1 MQNKRSR
8 LARRLEQQSKRN
20 LLISALGIFVVL
32 FLLFKFGLPL
42 LINFT
47 LFISGFKN
55 SQDTSSEKSVSFV
68 SPPVLNPLPSATNSA
83 EVTISG
89 SAPQKQTV
97 MLYLDGGLVG
107 KMKVDKDANFLFEN
121 IELSKG
127 TNTITAKAMDEKG
140 NESENSDPIT
150 VLLKTD
156 SPQLS
161 IDSPS
166 DGQSFAKDDK
176 TAQVRGKTDSG
187 VKVTVNNFWVI
198 VDENGNFSYQLPL
211 RDGENKIAVV
221 AVDEAGNK
229 AEMERKVNYS
239 P

>member
-8 LARRLEQQSKRN
+8 LAKRLEQQSKRN

-42 LINFT
+42 LVNFT
-47 LFISGFKN
+47 LLISGLKN
-55 SQDTSSEKSVSFV
+55 SQDTASEKSVSFV
-68 SPPVLNPLPSATNSA
+68 SPPVLNPLPRATNSA
-83 EVTISG
+83 TITISG
-89 SAPQKQTV
+89 SALQKQTV

-107 KMKVDKDANFLFEN
+107 KMKVDKDTNFIFED
-121 IELSKG
+121 IKLTKG
-127 TNTITAKAMDEKG
+127 TNIITAKALDEKG
-140 NESENSDPIT
+140 KESKNLAPFTI
-150 VLLKTD
+150 LLKTD
-156 SPQLS
+156 PPQLS

-166 DGQSFAKDDK
+166 DGQSFSKDDK
-176 TAQVRGKTDSG
+176 TAQIRGKTDPG
-187 VKVTVNNFWVI
+187 TKVTANDFWAI

-211 RDGENKIAVV
+211 RDGENIIKVV

-229 AEMERKVNYS
+229 TEAERKINYS

>member
-32 FLLFKFGLPL
+32 FLIFKFGLPL

-55 SQDTSSEKSVSFV
+55 SQDTTAEKSVSFV
-68 SPPVLNPLPSATNSA
+68 SPPVLNPLPTATNSA

-89 SAPQKQTV
+89 SALQKQTV

-107 KMKVDKDANFLFEN
+107 KMKVDKDTNFIFKDIKLT
-121 IELSKG
+121 KG
-127 TNTITAKAMDEKG
+127 TNIITARALDEKG
-140 NESENSDPIT
+140 KESADSDPIT

-161 IDSPS
+161 IDLPS
-166 DGQSFAKDDK
+166 EGQSFSKDDK

-187 VKVTVNNFWVI
+187 AKVTVNDFWAI

-211 RDGENKIAVV
+211 RDGENKIVVV
-221 AVDEAGNK
+221 ALDEAGNK
-229 AEMERKVNYS
+229 TEVERKVNYS

>member
-1 MQNKRSR
+1 MKRSR

-20 LLISALGIFVVL
+20 LIISALGIFVVL

-47 LFISGFKN
+47 LFISGLKN
-55 SQDTSSEKSVSFV
+55 SQDTTAEKSVSFV
-68 SPPVLNPLPSATNSA
+68 SPPVLNPLPAATNSA
-83 EVTISG
+83 TVTISG
-89 SAPQKQTV
+89 SALQKQTV
-97 MLYLDGGLVG
+97 MLYLDGGLAG
-107 KMKVDKDANFLFEN
+107 KMKVDKDANFSFED
-121 IELSKG
+121 ITLSKG
-127 TNTITAKAMDEKG
+127 TNTITAKALDEKG
-140 NESENSDPIT
+140 KESENSDQIT

-161 IDSPS
+161 IDSPTE
-166 DGQSFAKDDK
+166 GQSFSKDDK
-176 TAQVRGKTDSG
+176 TAQVRGKTDPG
-187 VKVTVNNFWVI
+187 VKVTVNNFWSI

-211 RDGENKIAVV
+211 RDGENKITVV

-229 AEMERKVNYS
+229 TEMERKVNYS

>member
-1 MQNKRSR
+1 MKRSR

-20 LLISALGIFVVL
+20 LLTSALGIFVVL

-47 LFISGFKN
+47 LFISGLKN
-55 SQDTSSEKSVSFV
+55 SPDTASEKSVSFV

-89 SAPQKQTV
+89 SALQKQTV

-107 KMKVDKDANFLFEN
+107 KMKVDKDANFIFE
-121 IELSKG
+121 EVKLTKG
-127 TNTITAKAMDEKG
+127 TNIITARALDEKG
-140 NESENSDPIT
+140 KESENSDQIT
-150 VLLKTD
+150 VLFKTD
-156 SPQLS
+156 PPSLV

-166 DGQSFAKDDK
+166 DDQSFSKDDK

-187 VKVTVNNFWVI
+187 VKVTVNELWAI
-198 VDENGNFSYQLPL
+198 TDENGNFSYQLPL
-211 RDGENKIAVV
+211 RDGENKIRVV
-221 AVDEAGNK
+221 AIDEAGNK
-229 AEMERKVNYS
+229 TEAEQKVNYS

>member
-68 SPPVLNPLPSATNSA
+68 SPPVLNPLPTATNSA
-83 EVTISG
+83 MVVISG
-89 SAPQKQTV
+89 SALQKQTV
-97 MLYLDGGLVG
+97 ILYLDGGLVG
-107 KMKVDKDANFLFEN
+107 KMKVDKETNFSFEE
-121 IELSKG
+121 IELTKG
-127 TNTITAKAMDEKG
+127 TNIITARALDENGK
-140 NESENSDPIT
+140 ESENSDPLTI
-150 VLLKTD
+150 LFKTD

-166 DGQSFAKDDK
+166 DEQSFSKDDK
-176 TAQVRGKTDSG
+176 TVQVRGKTDPG
-187 VKVTVNNFWVI
+187 VKVTVNDLWAI
-198 VDENGNFSYQLPL
+198 TDENGNFSYQLPL
-211 RDGENKIAVV
+211 RDGENMIKIL

-229 AEMERKVNYS
+229 TEAERKVNYS